1 MAAAGGV
8 FRKSLSEWHLLRSR
22 GFGQTPKPPPM
33 RISYGAATRRATEI
47 SSSAPVDVS
56 QTPLYAASQ
65 IAPRRDNLR
74 WADQANLNLVTGPEA
89 CEGRSVP
96 GIVPMLSSFEAVAKA
111 VGDRSAGGMET
122 SSGSLRRGT
131 CDAVN
136 EPSSTGRIQGMDRV
150 TA

>member
-1 MAAAGGV
+1 
-8 FRKSLSEWHLLRSR
+8 
-22 GFGQTPKPPPM
+22 M

-122 SSGSLRRGT
+122 SFGSLQRGP
-131 CDAVN
+131 CDAVS
-136 EPSSTGRIQGMDRV
+136 EPSPTGRIGAYGPGDGLTESLPRGQDDQLSGRFPLSFRPFQSR
-150 TA
+150 